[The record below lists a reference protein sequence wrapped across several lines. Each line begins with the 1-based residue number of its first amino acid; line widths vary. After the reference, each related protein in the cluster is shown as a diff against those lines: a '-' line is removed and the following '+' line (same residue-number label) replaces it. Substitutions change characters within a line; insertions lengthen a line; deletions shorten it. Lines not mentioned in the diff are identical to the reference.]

1 MSNYIKIIIVDWSDI
16 KMINRKCSRCK
27 EITGT
32 LHGGKKFNEE
42 FLCEDCLQKG
52 IASGEIELSQVE
64 EKQTSY
70 LSIKILKIMSV
81 IYLIVSIITAFS
93 AGALIQDPGLGGI
106 SFSIT
111 GAVGVMIIGSIFQS
125 VLVFCGIW
133 VFILLVETV
142 IKIYEKMK

>member
-1 MSNYIKIIIVDWSDI
+1 
-16 KMINRKCSRCK
+16 MINRKCSRCK
-27 EITGT
+27 EITGA
-32 LHGGKKFNEE
+32 LHGGKKIKEE

-81 IYLIVSIITAFS
+81 IYLIGSILMAFS
-93 AGALIQDPGLGGI
+93 AGSLIHDPGFGEVSI
-106 SFSIT
+106 SGS
-111 GAVGVMIIGSIFQS
+111 GAVGVIIIGSIFQS

>member
-1 MSNYIKIIIVDWSDI
+1 MTNCIKVILVDWSDI

-27 EITGT
+27 EIMGT
-32 LHGGKKFNEE
+32 IHGGKKIKEE

-64 EKQTSY
+64 KGQNSY

-93 AGALIQDPGLGGI
+93 AGHLYRIQDL
-106 SFSIT
+106 
-111 GAVGVMIIGSIFQS
+111 A
-125 VLVFCGIW
+125 
-133 VFILLVETV
+133 E
-142 IKIYEKMK
+142 

>member
-1 MSNYIKIIIVDWSDI
+1 
-16 KMINRKCSRCK
+16 MINRKCSRCK

-32 LHGGKKFNEE
+32 MHGGKKIKEE

-52 IASGEIELSQVE
+52 IESGEIELSQVE
-64 EKQTSY
+64 QEKTSY
-70 LSIKILKIMSV
+70 LSIKILKITSV

-93 AGALIQDPGLGGI
+93 AGAFIKDPGLGGI

-111 GAVGVMIIGSIFQS
+111 GTVGVMIIGSIFQS

>member
-1 MSNYIKIIIVDWSDI
+1 MVVKKI
-16 KMINRKCSRCK
+16 
-27 EITGT
+27 
-32 LHGGKKFNEE
+32 NEE

-64 EKQTSY
+64 EEQTSY

-111 GAVGVMIIGSIFQS
+111 GAVGVMVIGSIFQS
-125 VLVFCGIW
+125 VLVFSGIW

>member
-1 MSNYIKIIIVDWSDI
+1 
-16 KMINRKCSRCK
+16 MINRKCSRCK

-32 LHGGKKFNEE
+32 IHGGKKINEE

-64 EKQTSY
+64 EEQTSY

-93 AGALIQDPGLGGI
+93 RWSTYTGSRAWWNIIFNNRCSWCYGNWIDIPVCSCIFRYLGI
-106 SFSIT
+106 H
-111 GAVGVMIIGSIFQS
+111 S
-125 VLVFCGIW
+125 VSRNG
-133 VFILLVETV
+133 
-142 IKIYEKMK
+142 Y

>member
-1 MSNYIKIIIVDWSDI
+1 
-16 KMINRKCSRCK
+16 MINRKCSRCK

-32 LHGGKKFNEE
+32 MHGGKKIKEE
-42 FLCEDCLQKG
+42 FLCEDCLQKELRAG
-52 IASGEIELSQVE
+52 NRIITSGTR
-64 EKQTSY
+64 KTSY
-70 LSIKILKIMSV
+70 LSIKILKITSV

-93 AGALIQDPGLGGI
+93 AGAFIQDPGLGGI

-111 GAVGVMIIGSIFQS
+111 GTVGVMIIGSIFQS

-142 IKIYEKMK
+142 IKIYEK

>member
-1 MSNYIKIIIVDWSDI
+1 MKNDIRIILIDWSGNT
-16 KMINRKCSRCK
+16 MINRKCSRCK

-32 LHGGKKFNEE
+32 IHGGKKIKKE

-64 EKQTSY
+64 QEQTPY

-81 IYLIVSIITAFS
+81 IYLIGSIITAFS
-93 AGALIQDPGLGGI
+93 AGAFIQDPGLGGT
-106 SFSIT
+106 IT
-111 GAVGVMIIGSIFQS
+111 GTVGVMIIGSIFQS

>member
-1 MSNYIKIIIVDWSDI
+1 MKNNECY
-16 KMINRKCSRCK
+16 
-27 EITGT
+27 
-32 LHGGKKFNEE
+32 LFN
-42 FLCEDCLQKG
+42 
-52 IASGEIELSQVE
+52 
-64 EKQTSY
+64 
-70 LSIKILKIMSV
+70 SI
-81 IYLIVSIITAFS
+81 YYNCFS

-125 VLVFCGIW
+125 VLVFSGIW